1 MFFTIYAKKTHE
13 HHQQEDTVRC
23 SCAMSETTQ
32 DLLTDPHHC
41 LQSEDPIASGSGASA
56 GVGQWDISLLCTM
69 CPAQFQQ
76 ISGSSLTYSP
86 TCNVG
91 ATSVPSDTSTE
102 SSPKA
107 KLKADDP
114 CLQST
119 SPWLDQCKVGSQMK
133 QDGEKYR
140 ASSASGPR
148 AIITPGEEY
157 SSQQITNK
165 SYRNKCNLKP
175 VKMIALDI

>member
-1 MFFTIYAKKTHE
+1 MSFFVFFTIYAKITYE

-23 SCAMSETTQ
+23 SCAMSETTH
-32 DLLTDPHHC
+32 DLLTDPHQC
-41 LQSEDPIASGSGASA
+41 LQSEDPIASGSG
-56 GVGQWDISLLCTM
+56 V
-69 CPAQFQQ
+69 
-76 ISGSSLTYSP
+76 TYSP
-86 TCNVG
+86 TCNIR
-91 ATSVPSDTSTE
+91 AASVPSDTSTE

-140 ASSASGPR
+140 ASSASEPR

-157 SSQQITNK
+157 LFMSTN
-165 SYRNKCNLKP
+165 NQ
-175 VKMIALDI
+175 